1 MRLYRSTRKD
11 SPVSSHFWKA
21 VVHLSVIRI
30 LRLRSASEIGIAGL
44 VGLFLDSGLHFADDA
59 EAPMA
64 VARDVLVDAALLVIA
79 EGRWAATRAG
89 SLDAERAASASGLVM
104 LCHSP

>member
-1 MRLYRSTRKD
+1 MSR
-11 SPVSSHFWKA
+11 HFWKV
-21 VVHLSVIRI
+21 VVHFSVIRI

-64 VARDVLVDAALLVIA
+64 VARDVDAALLVTA

-89 SLDAERAASASGLVM
+89 SLDAARVRQAPLVW
-104 LCHSP
+104 LCYATRSC